1 MNENAEETTETEA
14 TEKQKSIKAK
24 IKTIIISFVS
34 GLVAAFLFIFKHLH
48 NNRSGINTTRSEQ
61 QEINAA
67 SGRIEE
73 RSGDIET
80 ISRENAKIFE
90 KIRNR
95 KKDN

>member
-1 MNENAEETTETEA
+1 MNENAEETTEKT
-14 TEKQKSIKAK
+14 KSIKTK
-24 IKTIIISFVS
+24 IKTIVISFVS
-34 GLVAAFLFIFKHLH
+34 GLVAAFLFLFKYLH

-61 QEINAA
+61 SEVIAA
-67 SGRIEE
+67 GGRIEE

>member
-1 MNENAEETTETEA
+1 MNENAEETTEKT
-14 TEKQKSIKAK
+14 KSIKTK
-24 IKTIIISFVS
+24 IKTIVISFVG
-34 GLVAAFLFIFKHLH
+34 GLVAALLFVFRAILH

-61 QEINAA
+61 SEVIAA
-67 SGRIEE
+67 GGRIEE
-73 RSGDIET
+73 RSGDIKA

>member
-1 MNENAEETTETEA
+1 MQEEKTEA
-14 TEKQKSIKAK
+14 TEKTKSIKTK
-24 IKTIIISFVS
+24 IKTIVISFIGGV
-34 GLVAAFLFIFKHLH
+34 VAALLFVFRTVLH
-48 NNRSGINTTRSEQ
+48 NNRSGTNTTRSGQSEV
-61 QEINAA
+61 NAA
-67 SGRIEE
+67 SGRLEE

>member
-1 MNENAEETTETEA
+1 MQEETTEKT
-14 TEKQKSIKAK
+14 KSIKTK
-24 IKTIIISFVS
+24 IKTIVIGFVS
-34 GLVAAFLFIFKHLH
+34 GLIAALLFVFRAILH
-48 NNRSGINTTRSEQ
+48 NNRNGINATRSEQ

>member
-1 MNENAEETTETEA
+1 MQEETTETTEA
-14 TEKQKSIKAK
+14 TEKQKSIKTK
-24 IKTIIISFVS
+24 IKTIVISFVS
-34 GLVAAFLFIFKHLH
+34 GLVAALLFVFRTILH
-48 NNRSGINTTRSEQ
+48 NNRNGINATRSEQ

-67 SGRIEE
+67 SGRLEE

>member
-1 MNENAEETTETEA
+1 MNENTEETTEKT
-14 TEKQKSIKAK
+14 KSIKAK
-24 IKTIIISFVS
+24 IKTIVISFAS
-34 GLVAAFLFIFKHLH
+34 GLVAALLFVFRAILH
-48 NNRSGINTTRSEQ
+48 NNRSGINATRSEQ

-67 SGRIEE
+67 SGRLEE

>member
-1 MNENAEETTETEA
+1 MNENTEERTAAA

-34 GLVAAFLFIFKHLH
+34 GVIAALLFVFRTILH
-48 NNRSGINTTRSEQ
+48 NNRSGINATRSEQ
-61 QEINAA
+61 SEVIAA